1 MRRLGSLILRALLPG
16 VAAALVLAGCGE
28 SGPDNSPIKLKGAD
42 KVLTAIQKNDYEGM
56 IAGLVEAKEVAG
68 SNPEGKAEYR
78 RLREKVADHLVP
90 RMADDEK
97 AKEAYRALAALET
110 GR

>member
-1 MRRLGSLILRALLPG
+1 MQFISPS
-16 VAAALVLAGCGE
+16 GE
-28 SGPDNSPIKLKGAD
+28 ASSSVGA
-42 KVLTAIQKNDYEGM
+42 M
-56 IAGLVEAKEVAG
+56 IAGLAEAKEVAG
-68 SNPEGKAEYR
+68 NNPEAKAEYR

-97 AKEAYRALAALET
+97 AKEAYRALSALET

>member
-1 MRRLGSLILRALLPG
+1 MRPPFPMPLRSC
-16 VAAALVLAGCGE
+16 VAAAAIGLTLLGCGGD
-28 SGPDNSPIKLKGAD
+28 GPDNRPIKLKGAD
-42 KVLTAIQKNDYEGM
+42 KVLAAIQKNDCEAM
-56 IAGLVEAKEVAG
+56 IAGLAEAKEVAG
-68 SNPEGKAEYR
+68 NNPDAKAEYR

-97 AKEAYRALAALET
+97 AKEAYRALSALET

>member
-1 MRRLGSLILRALLPG
+1 MRMPSLMPLRFCVA
-16 VAAALVLAGCGE
+16 VAALSLALVGCGDG
-28 SGPDNSPIKLKGAD
+28 SPDNSPIKLKGAD
-42 KVLTAIQKNDYEGM
+42 KVLTAIQKNDCEAM

-68 SNPEGKAEYR
+68 NNPDAKAEYR

-97 AKEAYRALAALET
+97 AKEAYRALSALET

>member
-1 MRRLGSLILRALLPG
+1 MAS
-16 VAAALVLAGCGE
+16 VLAAFLFIGCGD

-42 KVLTAIQKNDYEGM
+42 KVLTAIQKNDCEAM

-68 SNPEGKAEYR
+68 NNPERKADYR
-78 RLREKVADHLVP
+78 RLREKVADYLVP

-97 AKEAYRALAALET
+97 AKEAYRALSALET

>member
-1 MRRLGSLILRALLPG
+1 MRQTRPASLL
-16 VAAALVLAGCGE
+16 AAALGILLTVGCGGD
-28 SGPDNSPIKLKGAD
+28 GPDNSPIKLKGAD
-42 KVLTAIQKNDYEGM
+42 KVLTAIQKNDCEAM
-56 IAGLVEAKEVAG
+56 IAGLAEAKEVAG
-68 SNPEGKAEYR
+68 NNPEAKAEYR

-97 AKEAYRALAALET
+97 AKEAYRALSALET